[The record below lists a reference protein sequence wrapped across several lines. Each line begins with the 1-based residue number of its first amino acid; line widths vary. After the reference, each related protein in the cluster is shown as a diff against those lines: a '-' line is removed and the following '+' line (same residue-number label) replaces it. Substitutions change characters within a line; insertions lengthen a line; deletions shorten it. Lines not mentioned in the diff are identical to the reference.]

1 MTIIRGATTLTRD
14 CKEEMQSAVEALL
27 NEIFQ
32 TNGLKKGEVKG
43 FLFSLTTDIHSYH
56 PAKAARECGYDFAPL
71 FAAIEPEIEGALPLC
86 VRLMLFTDLNDER
99 TVKHIYQKGAK
110 ILRKDISEVLN
121 IALDGPAGSGKSTIA
136 KVLAKDYNILYLD
149 TGAMYRACGLKA
161 LRSGIDPKNLQEVE
175 KMLPN
180 LDVKVEYKDG
190 KQHTILDGEDVS
202 TAIRENAVSMAASN
216 ISSHRAVREK
226 MVEMQ
231 REIGTNMSC
240 VLDGRDIGSTVL
252 PNAKF
257 KFFITADSKVR
268 AERRFQELKER
279 GENVDFDTLH
289 AEIVARDKQDM
300 EREFSPLVCA
310 KDAIVIDTSHLNVEE
325 VVAEIKKNIQ
335 SKI

>member
-161 LRSGIDPKNLQEVE
+161 LRSGIDPKNVQEVE

-231 REIGTNMSC
+231 REIGTKMSC
-240 VLDGRDIGSTVL
+240 VLDGRDIGSTV
-252 PNAKF
+252 
-257 KFFITADSKVR
+257 
-268 AERRFQELKER
+268 
-279 GENVDFDTLH
+279 
-289 AEIVARDKQDM
+289 
-300 EREFSPLVCA
+300 
-310 KDAIVIDTSHLNVEE
+310 
-325 VVAEIKKNIQ
+325 
-335 SKI
+335 